1 MKLVVLVLFHHQH
14 VLSLDM
20 LKMIVDTFQASREE
34 TARMAR
40 KLEWL
45 KTDLYLQEHVK
56 PRLRGKSEKNY
67 SCYSFEENEAD
78 DTAEIEDRDS
88 SPSPPP
94 RRRRR

>member
-1 MKLVVLVLFHHQH
+1 MKLVVLVLFRHQH
-14 VLSLDM
+14 VLSLEM

-34 TARMAR
+34 TAKMAR

-56 PRLRGKSEKNY
+56 PRLRGKSEKSY
-67 SCYSFEENEAD
+67 KCYSFEENEAD
-78 DTAEIEDRDS
+78 DAAEIDRDS

-94 RRRRR
+94 RRRRN

>member
-1 MKLVVLVLFHHQH
+1 MKLVVLVLFRHQH

-56 PRLRGKSEKNY
+56 PRLRRKSEKSY
-67 SCYSFEENEAD
+67 SCYSFEENE
-78 DTAEIEDRDS
+78 AEIEDRDS

>member
-1 MKLVVLVLFHHQH
+1 MKLVVLALFRHQH
-14 VLSLDM
+14 VLSLEM

-34 TARMAR
+34 TAKMAR

-56 PRLRGKSEKNY
+56 PRLRRKSEKSY
-67 SCYSFEENEAD
+67 TCYSFEENEGD
-78 DTAEIEDRDS
+78 DTAELDRDS